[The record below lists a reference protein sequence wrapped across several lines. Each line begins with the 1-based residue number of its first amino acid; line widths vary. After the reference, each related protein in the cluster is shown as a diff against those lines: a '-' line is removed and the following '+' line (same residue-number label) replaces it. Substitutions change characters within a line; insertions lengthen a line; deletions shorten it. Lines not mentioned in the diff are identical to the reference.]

1 MKDIINNAKSHMEK
15 SLESLAHELSAIRA
29 GRANPAILDSVKVD
43 YYGVPTAIN
52 GMSSISVSEARILII
67 QPWDASALKLIE
79 KAIAASDI
87 GVNPSN
93 DGKAIRIAFP
103 QLTEERRKELVKK
116 VKHLA
121 ENGKVAVRNI
131 RRDAID
137 ALKKAQKSNELT
149 EDDLKTAEKDI
160 QKITDGYIKK
170 IDDASAEKE
179 KEVMTV

>member
-15 SLESLAHELSAIRA
+15 SLDSLAHDLASIRA

-43 YYGVPTAIN
+43 YYGVSTAIN
-52 GMSSISVSEARILII
+52 AMASISVSEARILII
-67 QPWDASALKLIE
+67 QPCDASALKLIE

-149 EDDLKTAEKDI
+149 EDDLKTAEKDM
-160 QKITDGYIKK
+160 QKLTDGYIKK
-170 IDDASAEKE
+170 VDDASAEKE